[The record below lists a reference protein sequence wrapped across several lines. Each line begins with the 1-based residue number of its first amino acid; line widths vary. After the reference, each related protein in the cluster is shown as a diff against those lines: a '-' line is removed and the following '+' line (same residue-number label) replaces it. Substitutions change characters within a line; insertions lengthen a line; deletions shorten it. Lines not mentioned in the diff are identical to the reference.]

1 MRSPA
6 RKLFHGVFGALVVG
20 ALGFGAKEA
29 FAVEGSLSDEPYCTS
44 EDSAYCLEGCWELYG
59 RPGSCDFY
67 VDMKW
72 CNCGPP

>member
-20 ALGFGAKEA
+20 ALAFGANEA

-44 EDSAYCLEGCWELYG
+44 EDYAYCWEG
-59 RPGSCDFY
+59 
-67 VDMKW
+67 
-72 CNCGPP
+72 